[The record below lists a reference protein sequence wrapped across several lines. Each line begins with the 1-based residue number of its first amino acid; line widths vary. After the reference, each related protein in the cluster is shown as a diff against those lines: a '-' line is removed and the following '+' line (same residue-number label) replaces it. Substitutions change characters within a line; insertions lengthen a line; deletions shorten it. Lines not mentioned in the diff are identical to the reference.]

1 MARFSD
7 FLERKIERLRLG
19 QAACEFT
26 SLPSDPETRIAL
38 VPLTEGEYTSS
49 LTEADKALAGDSPAG
64 LALRDEIQ
72 RQMVIYYAARDVQN
86 LQVKFFEEPE
96 EVLGLDAHD
105 LNHLYDVY
113 LELVHLNS
121 PSMMGMSEED
131 FLALKNAWR
140 TIEWSELSGPQWFAA
155 QRFINSIQRLLLT
168 GRSSGSPSTMKST
181 PMSDEQDSAENANT
195 SQNTDTVFPAES
207 S

>member
-7 FLERKIERLRLG
+7 YIERKMERLRLG
-19 QAACEFT
+19 QSACEFT

-49 LTEADKALAGDSPAG
+49 LTEADKALAGDSPTG

-86 LQVKFFEEPE
+86 LQVKYFEQPE
-96 EVLGLDAHD
+96 EVLGLEAHD
-105 LNHLYDVY
+105 VNHLYDVY

-140 TIEWSELSGPQWFAA
+140 TIEWSELSGQQWYAA

-168 GRSSGSPSTMKST
+168 GRSSGSHSTLKST
-181 PMSDEQDSAENANT
+181 TSSDERTSAESADT
-195 SQNTDTVFPAES
+195 SQTTDTVSHAES